1 MHALMLSV
9 AKYACTAAICGCTA
23 AIYGRNA
30 AISDS
35 GEGGAEAKKIFMD
48 RNDLSGWALVSSFW
62 ITCRNHTQMQKKK
75 KKKEKNTF
83 LRAGVQ
89 CTGRH

>member
-48 RNDLSGWALVSSFW
+48 RNDLSGWALACSARGGTE
-62 ITCRNHTQMQKKK
+62 IA
-75 KKKEKNTF
+75 
-83 LRAGVQ
+83 RACAAVNA
-89 CTGRH
+89 RY